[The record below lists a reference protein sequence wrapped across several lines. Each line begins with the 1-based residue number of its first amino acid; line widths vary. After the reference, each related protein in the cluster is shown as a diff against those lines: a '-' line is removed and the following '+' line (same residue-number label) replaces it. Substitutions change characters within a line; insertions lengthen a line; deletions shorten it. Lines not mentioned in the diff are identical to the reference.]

1 MSAFSSIS
9 MNGLNNNL
17 DNLLDSQFLNL
28 GGQNTAQPQV
38 QHFQNAKPTV
48 VPPSSQQQQQQQQQP
63 QQQATPVQQLTP
75 KQVYYKPAT
84 PIQTP
89 KTAMAHTLQQQQ
101 QQNDK
106 LASTMKKSGNVAI
119 NVVTQLTGKILF
131 FIGLSLT
138 LIAAFAWNDAI
149 KGLVEKYINFSEESE
164 LNNIVYASLIT
175 LIVVVF
181 THVLKYIGVD
191 IKDFP
196 VVAAL
201 MSK

>member
-1 MSAFSSIS
+1 MADLSSLNMS
-9 MNGLNNNL
+9 GLNNGL
-17 DNLLDSQFLNL
+17 DNLLNSQFNNL
-28 GGQNTAQPQV
+28 GNNNNTFGVANNSPQV
-38 QHFQNAKPTV
+38 QHFQNNKPNV
-48 VPPSSQQQQQQQQQP
+48 IPPSSQVQS
-63 QQQATPVQQLTP
+63 TPVQQLTP

-84 PIQTP
+84 PIQTQ
-89 KTAMAHTLQQQQ
+89 KVAMAHTQQQKQQQQ

-106 LASTMKKSGNVAI
+106 LANTMKQSGNVII
-119 NVVTQLTGKILF
+119 NVLTQLTGKILF

-149 KGLVEKYINFSEESE
+149 KNLVQKYINFSEKSE
-164 LNNIVYASLIT
+164 VNNIVYASIIT

-181 THVLKYIGVD
+181 THILKFIGVD

-201 MSK
+201 MNV